1 MVALLQHRYGY
12 RMGDELVVYEDP
24 EGKHDE
30 QSWARQHRKFWSFS
44 WKIITDGFLA
54 EQDLEIR
61 LKRSVFGTNGLTL
74 NATIAPVLLATTCA
88 ALMAQPTHSDDVVEH
103 PEGLKARCR
112 SKLCLGPAVSE

>member
-1 MVALLQHRYGY
+1 VGAAGTESS
-12 RMGDELVVYEDP
+12 GV
-24 EGKHDE
+24 
-30 QSWARQHRKFWSFS
+30 FS

-112 SKLCLGPAVSE
+112 SKLCLGPAVSLIALGRIRNFGG

>member
-1 MVALLQHRYGY
+1 VGAAGTESS
-12 RMGDELVVYEDP
+12 GV
-24 EGKHDE
+24 
-30 QSWARQHRKFWSFS
+30 FS

-74 NATIAPVLLATTCA
+74 GLTLSATIAPVLLATTCA

-103 PEGLKARCR
+103 PEGLIRYLHTRR
-112 SKLCLGPAVSE
+112 SAAGLVSQNVE